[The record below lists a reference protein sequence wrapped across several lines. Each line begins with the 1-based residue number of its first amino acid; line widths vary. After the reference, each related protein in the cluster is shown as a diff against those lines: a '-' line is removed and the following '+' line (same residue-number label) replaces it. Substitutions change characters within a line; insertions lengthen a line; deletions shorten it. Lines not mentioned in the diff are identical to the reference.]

1 MQPNMGT
8 VDRVVRIL
16 LAVGIA
22 VLYVTGRIDGTLA
35 AVLVVVAA
43 VFVLTSFVGR
53 CPAYLPFGF
62 STCKRPPA
70 SNAV

>member
-1 MQPNMGT
+1 MQPNMGA

-16 LAVGIA
+16 IA
-22 VLYVTGRIDGTLA
+22 VAIAILYVTGRIDGTLA
-35 AVLVVVAA
+35 AVLGVVAV
-43 VFVLTSFVGR
+43 VFVLTSLVGR

-70 SNAV
+70 SSAV